1 MAYLETYSG
10 FFIYIDRDDIEAAD
24 RAQLQEW
31 LELRGTAVYDHESTE
46 LLREVLIEDYE
57 SEMQ

>member
-1 MAYLETYSG
+1 MAYLETHSG
-10 FFIYIDRDDIEAAD
+10 FFIYIDRDD